1 VLSSGHAV
9 NFRSS
14 PTVFA
19 DTTTPESRCTAAR
32 PHSYKKRAPDVTRPP
47 LKQAYYRAM
56 EWRAMDR
63 ADQMIDIAFDESLD
77 PAQAELQI
85 DSLKLL
91 MSKEGPK
98 RYGKP
103 AKKPA

>member
-1 VLSSGHAV
+1 
-9 NFRSS
+9 
-14 PTVFA
+14 
-19 DTTTPESRCTAAR
+19 
-32 PHSYKKRAPDVTRPP
+32 
-47 LKQAYYRAM
+47 M